1 MSTEGSEMMAH
12 QQQWMLSMFFA
23 SSIFLIFLLQLTAA
37 EQCGRQAGGATCPGG
52 LCCSQF
58 GWCGSNAE
66 YCGDGC
72 QSQCGGS
79 PPSGGKT
86 GLASFYGPVYLRKF
100 SNLTRSR
107 IPYCS
112 PYLTI
117 VCYHRRL
124 NWYKY
129 VIMVNSWWVVSVASA
144 CYGNDP
150 NQFPANR
157 FFAAGGDSS
166 NANIWDNRNGCGKF
180 YRITCQG
187 NGCWGSGSITV
198 KIVDRCPFGCSGG
211 RAFDLSAEAFRAI
224 ANPDVGVITLSYS
237 QVSGLH
243 GEDAVPWAEEEL
255 IAEVGHIIE

>member
-1 MSTEGSEMMAH
+1 MQALHPALTKEWISLTLLVQAAEVSTEGSEMMAH

-86 GLASFYGPVYLRKF
+86 GLASFYGPVYL
-100 SNLTRSR
+100 
-107 IPYCS
+107 P
-112 PYLTI
+112 
-117 VCYHRRL
+117 
-124 NWYKY
+124 
-129 VIMVNSWWVVSVASA
+129 SA

-255 IAEVGHIIE
+255 IAEVGHIGE